1 MQDVLKPYMDDEEI
15 SAYLDILSPEEFD
28 ELCRTQSGIRK
39 KYERLSERER
49 QGEVPAYKHVFVEPD
64 WQTCCPFCGSTDII
78 RKRHTIVTNIHRDDD
93 GNPVKLILH
102 DARY

>member
-28 ELCRTQSGIRK
+28 ELCRTQSDIRK
-39 KYERLSERER
+39 KYERLNERER

-64 WQTCCPFCGSTDII
+64 WQTCARSAAA
-78 RKRHTIVTNIHRDDD
+78 
-93 GNPVKLILH
+93 LILSENVIQSL
-102 DARY
+102 RTSTVMMTGIRLS